1 MKDSIQ
7 VEYTILK
14 EKVKNILNCY
24 EFKKVIKK
32 VYKRMIKDNLYF
44 KEIRIK
50 IKDKRKQNIAKELN
64 YLKILVV
71 KEYTMSFCN
80 NKNNWFVIIN

>member
-24 EFKKVIKK
+24 EFKKEIKK

-64 YLKILVV
+64 QLKILIV

>member
-1 MKDSIQ
+1 
-7 VEYTILK
+7 
-14 EKVKNILNCY
+14 
-24 EFKKVIKK
+24 
-32 VYKRMIKDNLYF
+32 MIKDNLYF

-50 IKDKRKQNIAKELN
+50 IKDKKKQNIAKELN
-64 YLKILVV
+64 QLKILIM

>member
-24 EFKKVIKK
+24 EFKKEIKK
-32 VYKRMIKDNLYF
+32 SL
-44 KEIRIK
+44 
-50 IKDKRKQNIAKELN
+50 
-64 YLKILVV
+64 
-71 KEYTMSFCN
+71 
-80 NKNNWFVIIN
+80 